1 MTETFLLIES
11 NSVKE
16 NSFMALKH
24 IAFGCAAVMAA
35 AGAMAATSSFTV
47 NGQTITK
54 AQQEELIRVY
64 TSRGQERTPQLETQ
78 VRHLLTRDM
87 LLLQEAR
94 KAKISERDDVRR
106 MIDNATK
113 NILMS
118 TVINDWI
125 AKNPVKEEEVKAL
138 FEKEQKRWGKTEV
151 SVRHILVEDETT
163 AKDLLARVKKGG
175 DFDRIA
181 RENSKDTAQN
191 RAMGGLIDWTSPNMF
206 DKEFAESFKNL
217 KPGQIAKKPIKTQ
230 LGWHIVKLEG
240 VRPAQRFVN
249 YQAESHALRQLLN
262 QQRVQTYIDDLIK
275 NAKISDLSDT
285 KAKGK

>member
-1 MTETFLLIES
+1 
-11 NSVKE
+11 
-16 NSFMALKH
+16 MALKH

-64 TSRGQERTPQLETQ
+64 TSRGQDRTPQLETQ

-118 TVINDWI
+118 TVINDWL

>member
-1 MTETFLLIES
+1 
-11 NSVKE
+11 
-16 NSFMALKH
+16 MALKH

-118 TVINDWI
+118 TVINDWL

-138 FEKEQKRWGKTEV
+138 FEKEQKRWGDQEYR
-151 SVRHILVEDETT
+151 VRHILVKTEDQ
-163 AKDLLARVKKGG
+163 AKNLINRINKGADFGKLATE
-175 DFDRIA
+175 FS
-181 RENSKDTAQN
+181 EDTGNKAQ
-191 RAMGGLIDWTSPNMF
+191 GGLLGWIVPRAYVPAFGAAFS
-206 DKEFAESFKNL
+206 SL
-217 KPGQIAKKPIKTQ
+217 KPGEVAQAPIRTQ
-230 LGWHIVKLEG
+230 FGFHVVKLEAK
-240 VRPAQRFVN
+240 RPAELYPNFDTQKAVIRN
-249 YQAESHALRQLLN
+249 ALASR
-262 QQRVQTYIDDLIK
+262 RVQAHFQDLVK
-275 NAKISDLSDT
+275 
-285 KAKGK
+285 KAKVQ

>member
-1 MTETFLLIES
+1 
-11 NSVKE
+11 
-16 NSFMALKH
+16 MALKH

-118 TVINDWI
+118 TVINDWL

-151 SVRHILVEDETT
+151 SVRHSSLKT
-163 AKDLLARVKKGG
+163 KRPP
-175 DFDRIA
+175 RICW
-181 RENSKDTAQN
+181 R
-191 RAMGGLIDWTSPNMF
+191 
-206 DKEFAESFKNL
+206 
-217 KPGQIAKKPIKTQ
+217 
-230 LGWHIVKLEG
+230 
-240 VRPAQRFVN
+240 
-249 YQAESHALRQLLN
+249 ALRRAATLTASPEKTPRIRL
-262 QQRVQTYIDDLIK
+262 RT
-275 NAKISDLSDT
+275 APW
-285 KAKGK
+285 AA

>member
-1 MTETFLLIES
+1 
-11 NSVKE
+11 
-16 NSFMALKH
+16 MALKH
-24 IAFGCAAVMAA
+24 IAVGCAAALAA
-35 AGAMAATSSFTV
+35 ASALAATASFTV
-47 NGQTITK
+47 NGQTVSK

-78 VRHLLTRDM
+78 VRHLLTRDA

-94 KAKISERDDVRR
+94 KAKLSDRDDVRR

-118 TVINDWI
+118 TVINDWL

-138 FEKEQKRWGKTEV
+138 FDKEQKRWGKTEV
-151 SVRHILVEDETT
+151 SVRHILVADQKT
-163 AKDLLARVKKGG
+163 ANSLLKKVQKGG
-175 DFDRIA
+175 DFDKIA

-217 KPGQIAKKPIKTQ
+217 KPGQIAKKPIKTH

-249 YQAESHALRQLLN
+249 YAAEAQGLRQLLT
-262 QQRVQTYIDDLIK
+262 QQRVQNYVDTLIK
-275 NAKISDLSDT
+275 NADIKDAPAAN
-285 KAKGK
+285 KRGK